1 MKGVN
6 YFIIKTDNRY
16 NNTVDV
22 EGKNLIINT
31 EITEKD
37 YEFVNRIATVV
48 ATPSRTT
55 TSIVPGDR
63 IIVHHNIFR
72 RWFDVHGR
80 ERNGANYIDEDM
92 YCASADQVYAYN
104 DGSGWKPTENYCF
117 VEPVMEK
124 KHTWSTSNEL
134 LEVGTMVYSPEE
146 FKGLT
151 VGFSPDSEYEFNIE
165 GRKLYRVELN
175 QITWTSKKNAK
186 ELLKAP
192 TSL

>member
-31 EITEKD
+31 EITERD

-48 ATPSRTT
+48 ATPSRVA
-55 TSIVPGDR
+55 TSIVLGDR
-63 IIVHHNIFR
+63 VIVHHNIFR
-72 RWFDVHGR
+72 RWFDVNGR
-80 ERNGANYIDEDM
+80 ERNGSNYIDEDLYM
-92 YCASADQVYAYN
+92 ATSDQIYAYD
-104 DGSGWKPTENYCF
+104 DGSGWKPTEGYCF
-117 VEPVMEK
+117 VKPIMEK
-124 KHTWSTSNEL
+124 NSTWSISNEL
-134 LEVGTMVYSPEE
+134 LEVGTTVYAPEE
-146 FKGLT
+146 LKDLT
-151 VGFSPDSEYEFNIE
+151 VGFKPNSEYEFNIE
-165 GRKLYRVELN
+165 GEKLYRVELN
-175 QITWTSKKNAK
+175 AITWTSKKNAK

>member
-72 RWFDVHGR
+72 V
-80 ERNGANYIDEDM
+80 
-92 YCASADQVYAYN
+92 
-104 DGSGWKPTENYCF
+104 
-117 VEPVMEK
+117 
-124 KHTWSTSNEL
+124 
-134 LEVGTMVYSPEE
+134 
-146 FKGLT
+146 GLT
-151 VGFSPDSEYEFNIE
+151 SMGENVMA
-165 GRKLYRVELN
+165 L
-175 QITWTSKKNAK
+175 IT
-186 ELLKAP
+186 
-192 TSL
+192 

>member
-31 EITEKD
+31 EITERD
-37 YEFVNRIATVV
+37 YEFVNRIGTVV

-55 TSIVPGDR
+55 TNVVPGDR

-72 RWFDVHGR
+72 RWFDARGR
-80 ERNGANYIDEDM
+80 ERNGANYIDENL
-92 YCASADQVYAYN
+92 YYATSDQIYAYD
-104 DGSGWKPTENYCF
+104 DGSGWKPTEGYCF
-117 VEPVMEK
+117 VKPIMDK
-124 KHTWSTSNEL
+124 NNTWSTSNEL

-151 VGFSPDSEYEFNIE
+151 VGFKPDSEYEFNIE
-165 GRKLYRVELN
+165 GERLYRVQLN
-175 QITWTSKKNAK
+175 AITWTSKKNAK

>member
-31 EITEKD
+31 EITERD
-37 YEFVNRIATVV
+37 YEFVNRIGTVV
-48 ATPSRTT
+48 ATPSRVA

-63 IIVHHNIFR
+63 VIVHHNIFR
-72 RWFDVHGR
+72 RWFDMRGR
-80 ERNGANYIDEDM
+80 ERNGSDYIDENL
-92 YCASADQVYAYN
+92 YKAQVDQIYAYD
-104 DGSGWKPTENYCF
+104 DGSGWKPTDGYCF
-117 VEPVMEK
+117 VKPVMEK
-124 KHTWSTSNEL
+124 KNTWSTSNEL
-134 LEVGTMVYSPEE
+134 LEVGSMVYSPEE

-151 VGFSPDSEYEFNIE
+151 VGFTPESEYEFDIE
-165 GRKLYRVELN
+165 GEKLYRVQLN
-175 QITWTSKKNAK
+175 AITWTSKKNAK